1 MKIALP
7 RRLLPLSLG
16 GQIALATAGLL
27 AIVQLCSI
35 AVLVLSRPAP
45 PPVFDPY
52 WLSHQIA
59 TLAAGAAGRERDE
72 RIAWLDRQ
80 EAARWLGFELHDRQ
94 PPVPPGTQIDARL
107 RRFEADIR
115 AAAPAAIRGLSLAL
129 DPPPPGAPPFTGPA
143 RADVVPGPTPALA
156 QAEEMRRVRAFVADL
171 ELPDRTW
178 LCIRPRQL
186 DRLGPEM
193 KLAIALLILCLG
205 AAIAAAIWAARWLSA
220 PLAAIARA
228 AESLG
233 RGGEAVPLVAGGAAE
248 IEAITRAFAAMRERV
263 VRFVHDRTTMLVAI
277 SHDLR
282 TPLTRMRMRAERI
295 GDDALREAIRRDID
309 ALEAIVVKTLDFA
322 RVESRSGRCERIDL
336 SSLIATIVD
345 ERIDA
350 LQDVRVA
357 AGARVVLA
365 ANGAAVRRIVEN
377 LIDNALEYAGS
388 AEVELTATGGEA
400 LIAVADRGPGIPEA
414 ELESVFR
421 PFHCL
426 EGSRS
431 RETGGTGLG
440 LAIARTLARA
450 HGGDV
455 TLANRTGGGLV
466 ATVAL
471 PRDPHLPGP
480 DCRGGRGIAAG
491 QAEMSTLADSSNA
504 PR

>member
-1 MKIALP
+1 
-7 RRLLPLSLG
+7 
-16 GQIALATAGLL
+16 
-27 AIVQLCSI
+27 
-35 AVLVLSRPAP
+35 
-45 PPVFDPY
+45 
-52 WLSHQIA
+52 
-59 TLAAGAAGRERDE
+59 
-72 RIAWLDRQ
+72 
-80 EAARWLGFELHDRQ
+80 
-94 PPVPPGTQIDARL
+94 
-107 RRFEADIR
+107 
-115 AAAPAAIRGLSLAL
+115 
-129 DPPPPGAPPFTGPA
+129 
-143 RADVVPGPTPALA
+143 
-156 QAEEMRRVRAFVADL
+156 
-171 ELPDRTW
+171 
-178 LCIRPRQL
+178 
-186 DRLGPEM
+186 
-193 KLAIALLILCLG
+193 
-205 AAIAAAIWAARWLSA
+205 
-220 PLAAIARA
+220 
-228 AESLG
+228 
-233 RGGEAVPLVAGGAAE
+233 
-248 IEAITRAFAAMRERV
+248 
-263 VRFVHDRTTMLVAI
+263 MLVAI